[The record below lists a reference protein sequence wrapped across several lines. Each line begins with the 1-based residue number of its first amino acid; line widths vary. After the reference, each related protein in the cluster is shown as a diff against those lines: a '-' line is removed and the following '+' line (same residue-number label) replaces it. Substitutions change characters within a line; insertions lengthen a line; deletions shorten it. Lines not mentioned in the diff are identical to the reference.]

1 MSPARISTLVT
12 LELRQRL
19 RNVAW
24 YVLLGIFAVLLLG
37 MTALSLAV
45 FGDLQ
50 ESGSWMYSIIV
61 YFVLLLVLLVSP
73 TLSGNAINGDRDAA
87 TLAPIQVTLA
97 TTAEIVAAK
106 FVAAWITGLAFL
118 IVAAPFLIFA
128 GAVGAVA
135 PIQVL
140 VSLLVLLVE
149 VGVVAAIGVG
159 FSGILARPLFSVA
172 ASYLT
177 IAALT
182 VGTGIVFG
190 LGGSAVT
197 AEVTNISRYPVY
209 EEVAPGEEFDEN
221 NFTCGAWETYTYE
234 VPRYDLVW
242 GVLAANPFAVLTDAT
257 PVSFDAN
264 QQPDDFFAGAKL
276 LLRQVQVAPDIGEQR
291 YDGCADPNGMN
302 SDAGPTPDDVM
313 ASTAPSWSVGLALR
327 LLLAGGLLGGAW
339 ARTRT
344 PAKRLPPGTRVA

>member
-1 MSPARISTLVT
+1 MSPARVTTLVT

-37 MTALSLAV
+37 MTALSVVV

-50 ESGSWMYSIIV
+50 ESGSWMYSIVV
-61 YFVLLLVLLVSP
+61 YFVLLLALLVSP

-106 FVAAWITGLAFL
+106 FLAAWVTGLAFL
-118 IVAAPFLIFA
+118 VVAAPFLIFA
-128 GAVGAVA
+128 GIVGAVA
-135 PIQVL
+135 PVQVV

-182 VGTGIVFG
+182 VGTGIAFG
-190 LGGSAVT
+190 LGGAAVT
-197 AEVTNISRYPVY
+197 AEVTNTSRYPVY
-209 EEVAPGEEFDEN
+209 AEFGEEQPFDEN
-221 NFTCGAWETYTYE
+221 SFTCGDWETYTYE

-257 PVSFDAN
+257 PASFGASD
-264 QQPDDFFAGAKL
+264 QPDDFFSGAKL
-276 LLRQVQVAPDIGEQR
+276 LLRQSQIPPEMGEQR
-291 YDGCADPNGMN
+291 YDGCADPTGMN
-302 SDAGPTPDDVM
+302 FEPGPTSQEVLD
-313 ASTAPSWSVGLALR
+313 STVPTWFVGLALQ
-327 LLLAGGLLGGAW
+327 LVLAGGLLFGAW

>member
-1 MSPARISTLVT
+1 MSPARITTLVN

-61 YFVLLLVLLVSP
+61 YFVLLLALLVSP

-118 IVAAPFLIFA
+118 VVAAPFLIFA
-128 GAVGAVA
+128 GVVGAVA
-135 PIQVL
+135 PIQVV

-149 VGVVAAIGVG
+149 VGIVAAIGVG

-182 VGTGIVFG
+182 VGTGIAFG
-190 LGGSAVT
+190 LGGAAVT
-197 AEVTNISRYPVY
+197 AEVTNTSRYPVY
-209 EEVAPGEEFDEN
+209 EELAPDEEFDEN
-221 NFTCGAWETYTYE
+221 NFTCGPWETYTYE

-257 PVSFDAN
+257 PVTFGEWG
-264 QQPDDFFAGAKL
+264 QPDDFFAGAKL
-276 LLRQVQVAPDIGEQR
+276 LLRQAQIGPETGEQR
-291 YDGCADPNGMN
+291 YDGCVDPNAMN
-302 SDAGPTPDDVM
+302 YDAGPTPDEVM
-313 ASTAPSWSVGLALR
+313 ASTVPSWFVGLELQ